1 MRRNPVR
8 TFSGQTAD
16 SALSLP
22 LLSKDL
28 DKPPKFLSAK
38 SSINLHNMALS
49 TSFCVGVSRKASFFQ
64 QPRRENYIKHTSAA
78 ENCSWEEKRFATEA
92 QNSHFHICTSLSCAS
107 DTPQSTQIQ
116 CSILRPSQIPPQ
128 SILRH
133 TFLLPKLRELPAGK
147 HSNKLILSSKTW
159 ETLRTD
165 QSETLP
171 LETELPNQQCYWGIL
186 SSLFC

>member
-1 MRRNPVR
+1 MSPLPFSIPLGFANLPSERIIIIIYHFVMRRNPVR

-64 QPRRENYIKHTSAA
+64 
-78 ENCSWEEKRFATEA
+78 
-92 QNSHFHICTSLSCAS
+92 
-107 DTPQSTQIQ
+107 
-116 CSILRPSQIPPQ
+116 
-128 SILRH
+128 
-133 TFLLPKLRELPAGK
+133 
-147 HSNKLILSSKTW
+147 
-159 ETLRTD
+159 
-165 QSETLP
+165 
-171 LETELPNQQCYWGIL
+171 
-186 SSLFC
+186 